1 MMPGDWVRFRLRLCE
16 NAVQDTIALSQQG
29 EFLMKRFVEGEDRS
43 QSTLFPESLD
53 DYIAEDNPVRVIDA
67 FVDALDL
74 VELGFERAIPRETGR
89 PGYHPATLLNIYIY
103 GYLNRIQSSRRL
115 ERETQRN
122 VEMMWLT
129 GRLMPDFKTIADF
142 RKDNGKA
149 IRQVCREFIALCRN
163 MNLFT
168 QAIVSI
174 DGSKFKAL
182 NSKDRNDTRAS
193 MKRRIAR
200 VEQHIER
207 YLSLLDEA
215 DVGEPSASDM
225 KEPELKEKLASLKE
239 EMERLKKREGELL
252 VHPDKQLS
260 DTDPDSR
267 LMKKGGMGSQ
277 VSYNVQTVVDAE
289 NKLIVA
295 HEVTNAP
302 VDRNLLHT
310 MATLSREAMPGDELT
325 VLADRGYYKGEEI
338 RACHLDGIKVLVPKT
353 NTSGNKSAGL
363 FEKKDF
369 QYDSERD
376 EYSCP
381 AGERLPRR
389 HSSVEN
395 GMTIHAYY
403 ASPTVCRDCELK
415 SRCTRGKERRVKRWE
430 HEDVLD
436 AMEEELRNT
445 PDAMP
450 MRARTSEHPFGTLK
464 LWKGLNHF
472 LMKRLKNVRTEMSLS
487 VLAYNI
493 RRMITIM
500 GVVPLM
506 EAMRA

>member
-1 MMPGDWVRFRLRLCE
+1 MAALSKRRRPSVLIWWPLRDRVRLRVCE
-16 NAVQDTIALSQQG
+16 NTSRDTIALSQQG
-29 EFLMKRFVEGEDRS
+29 KFLMKRFVEGEDRS
-43 QSTLFPESLD
+43 QSTLFPERLD

-67 FVDALDL
+67 FVDTLDL
-74 VELGFERAIPRETGR
+74 VELGFERAIPQETGR
-89 PGYHPATLLNIYIY
+89 PGYHPATLLKIYIY

-174 DGSKFKAL
+174 DGSKFKAW
-182 NSKDRNDTRAS
+182 NSKDRNDTQAS

-215 DVGEPSASDM
+215 DTGEPSTSDM
-225 KEPELKEKLASLKE
+225 KEPELKEKLASLQE

-252 VHPDKQLS
+252 AHPDKQLS

-289 NKLIVA
+289 HKLIVA

-302 VDRNLLHT
+302 VDRNLLYS
-310 MATLSREAMPGDELT
+310 MAKLSREAMRGTNSQSWQTEGTTRAKRYAPATSITLKFWYPNRGPQITGKRDCMINGISSTT
-325 VLADRGYYKGEEI
+325 VSRMNTAARRTRGYPGVI
-338 RACHLDGIKVLVPKT
+338 VRL
-353 NTSGNKSAGL
+353 NTAWCS
-363 FEKKDF
+363 
-369 QYDSERD
+369 
-376 EYSCP
+376 
-381 AGERLPRR
+381 
-389 HSSVEN
+389 
-395 GMTIHAYY
+395 
-403 ASPTVCRDCELK
+403 
-415 SRCTRGKERRVKRWE
+415 TRI
-430 HEDVLD
+430 
-436 AMEEELRNT
+436 T
-445 PDAMP
+445 PLIW
-450 MRARTSEHPFGTLK
+450 S
-464 LWKGLNHF
+464 
-472 LMKRLKNVRTEMSLS
+472 VRT
-487 VLAYNI
+487 AN
-493 RRMITIM
+493 
-500 GVVPLM
+500 
-506 EAMRA
+506 